1 MACNKHKEQR
11 NEMIASL
18 RDEVRQ
24 AVKSDNPDMDN
35 IFLLSASV
43 AKMSI
48 DALADAI
55 HSVAKFAHAAGV
67 DGKPFSQLSDEFGE
81 FTESNSNLI
90 AMAKSQEVMVNVL
103 ITFGN
108 AAVKKTLTEAGMP
121 EGMINSI
128 VDDSMKEFHESTKP
142 HASTKKTTLND
153 LGSVDRSQN

>member
-24 AVKSDNPDMDN
+24 AIKSDNPDMDT

-67 DGKPFSQLSDEFGE
+67 DGKPFSQLGDEFGE
-81 FTESNSNLI
+81 FSESNSNLI

-108 AAVKKTLTEAGMP
+108 AAIKKTMAEVGIP

-128 VDDSMKEFHESTKP
+128 IDDAMKDFHESIKP
-142 HASTKKTTLND
+142 HASTKKTTLYD

>member
-24 AVKSDNPDMDN
+24 AIKSDNPDMDT

-67 DGKPFSQLSDEFGE
+67 DGKPFSQLGDEFGE
-81 FTESNSNLI
+81 FSESNSNLI

-108 AAVKKTLTEAGMP
+108 AAIKKTMAEVGIP

-128 VDDSMKEFHESTKP
+128 IDDAMKDFHESIKP